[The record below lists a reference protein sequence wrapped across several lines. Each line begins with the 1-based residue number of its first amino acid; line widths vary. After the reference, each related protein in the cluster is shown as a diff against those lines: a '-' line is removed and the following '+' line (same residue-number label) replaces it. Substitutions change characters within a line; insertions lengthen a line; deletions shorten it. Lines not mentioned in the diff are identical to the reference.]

1 MDGEGQ
7 VQNETSKINWKK
19 GKNITECQDTD
30 VEFINWLQET
40 SDDNTD
46 DVADLIKVRKFRIA
60 LETDRILTEHM
71 DEICSEVNY
80 RQLLPICYITIH
92 SYSGYFL

>member
-46 DVADLIKVRKFRIA
+46 DVADLIKVRLSF
-60 LETDRILTEHM
+60 T
-71 DEICSEVNY
+71 
-80 RQLLPICYITIH
+80 
-92 SYSGYFL
+92 